1 MSNNKISYLNRTFD
15 DYKESLKKYVE
26 EYYPQIANDFDDA
39 SIGSWLI
46 DLVAAVGDN
55 LSFYIDKAYNETNL
69 ETAMQASSVYNIA
82 RTNGLKI
89 PGPKGSMAEVKFSC
103 VLPVN
108 GENNSSSSLG
118 MPDMNFAPV
127 IKRGTKVSSR
137 NQVFE
142 VMEDIDFSEDFDKN
156 GVKNREIIPVSDS
169 NGKNYAYKVTK
180 TDVVVAGETKIYKQI
195 LNASDIT
202 PFMEIILPDTNV
214 MNVESIIF
222 KDGNDFKKDPSNGEF
237 LTDKEIYSKDN
248 VQIYRFF
255 EVDALTDQY
264 RWGDDTN
271 GTVTYTYGYNV
282 LNGESNVPC
291 YSVAKGAW
299 RPITQKFITEFTDKG
314 YLKIIFG
321 SGDEVGQKE
330 LEYEGSSMTDFSK
343 YQINRMLRNN
353 FLGKLP
359 KAGWTMYVL
368 YRVGGGAASNVA
380 KGTITNI
387 SYLNAAIGK
396 ISHACSTEEMN
407 KINDVKSSLSVTNTS
422 PSISGKDAPSI
433 DEIKAMI
440 KYHNAS
446 QNRCVTTKDYE
457 DRISLMPPRYGC
469 PFRYSAIEENNKI
482 KIFMLGL
489 NSEGKLS
496 NIFPEA
502 LISNITEYLSG
513 YRMVNDYVAIEAG
526 EIVHLSFEANI
537 FVDKNYNASDVAYNV
552 IQTIKDYMDINKHRL
567 GEDIFVG
574 DIEKQINDLDGVLNL
589 IELKIYNKYRDG
601 NSNLDYS
608 FSRIAQAVDEPEA
621 GRARVLLED
630 TDYVLNSNADTMFEI
645 LHPDTDIVV
654 KMIAR

>member
-69 ETAMQASSVYNIA
+69 ETATQASSVYNIA
-82 RTNGLKI
+82 RSNGFKI

-103 VLPVN
+103 IVPVA

-118 MPDMNFAPV
+118 MPDMDYAPI
-127 IKRGTKVSSR
+127 IKRGTKVTSKS
-137 NQVFE
+137 QTFE
-142 VMEDIDFSEDFDKN
+142 VMDDIDFSEQFNKN
-156 GVKNREIIPVSDS
+156 GVSNREIIPVSDT
-169 NGKNYAYKVTK
+169 NGKTNGYRITK
-180 TDVVVAGETKIYKQI
+180 TDVVVAGETKVYKQV
-195 LNASDIT
+195 LNTSDIT

-214 MNVESIIF
+214 MNIESIIF
-222 KDGNDFKKDPSNGEF
+222 KDGSNFKKDPSNGEF
-237 LTDKEIYSKDN
+237 LTDKESYSKDN

-264 RWGDDTN
+264 RWGDDTSN
-271 GTVTYTYGYNV
+271 AKAYTYGYNV
-282 LNGESNVPC
+282 LNGDANVPC
-291 YSVAKGAW
+291 YSITKGKWA
-299 RPITQKFITEFTDKG
+299 PITQKFITEFTDKG

-321 SGDEVGQKE
+321 SGEQAGQKE
-330 LEYEGSSMTDFSK
+330 EIYSGTTSLDFSQ
-343 YQINRMLRNN
+343 YQISRMVRNN

-368 YRVGGGAASNVA
+368 YRTGGGAASNVA

-387 SYLNAAIGK
+387 SYLDANIGK
-396 ISHACSTEEMN
+396 LSYTCDSTAMQKIS
-407 KINDVKSSLSVTNTS
+407 DVKNSLRVTNTT

-433 DEIKAMI
+433 EEIKAMI

-457 DRISLMPPRYGC
+457 DRIALMPPKYGC

-482 KIFMLGL
+482 KIFMLGI
-489 NSEGKLS
+489 NNEGKLS
-496 NIFPEA
+496 NVFPEM
-502 LISNITEYLSG
+502 LISNISDYLSK
-513 YRMVNDYVAIEAG
+513 YRMVNDYVVIEGG

-537 FVDKNYNASDVAYNV
+537 FVDKNYNSGDVAYSV
-552 IQTIKDYMDINKHRL
+552 IQTIKDYMDINKHKL

-574 DIEKQINDLDGVLNL
+574 EIEKQINDLDGVLNL
-589 IELKIYNKYRDG
+589 IELKIYNKYRTDK
-601 NSNLDYS
+601 SNIDYS
-608 FSRIAQAVDEPEA
+608 FSRIAQDVKEVED
-621 GRARVLLED
+621 GRAQVLLSD
-630 TDYVLNSNADTMFEI
+630 TNYVLNSNVDTMFEI
-645 LHPDTDIVV
+645 LNPDIDISV